1 MANGRLEMMMVLL
14 FVMWSKRFMV
24 EPITGASDWS
34 GGALLLA
41 CFGGLDGGGEGNRD
55 VLILARGLEN
65 NKERWERAW
74 IWL

>member
-1 MANGRLEMMMVLL
+1 MGAWVRVDLANGRLEMMMVLL

-41 CFGGLDGGGEGNRD
+41 CFGGLDGGGAGNR
-55 VLILARGLEN
+55 VSL
-65 NKERWERAW
+65 WEMGDY
-74 IWL
+74 